1 MATIPESS
9 HTDRLLL
16 HLLVV
21 RCQAGDEDAFVR
33 LLEQFGPR
41 TLRYLQRLVG
51 EEAED
56 VHQEVWL
63 GVYRR
68 ISQLASPGAF
78 VTWLFSVARN
88 GAVDHLRR
96 RRRARELLDDVAA
109 ESMVQGEYVT
119 GEQMAASDV
128 ADRIDATELSVL
140 IAALPPL
147 HREVI
152 LLRYQEELSYAEIA
166 AVVGRSIGTVKSRLH
181 HARRLLQESAAHSC
195 AGLHASHDSNSR
207 GYRS

>member
-1 MATIPESS
+1 MATNPDDPQHE
-9 HTDRLLL
+9 RLLL

-21 RCQAGDEDAFVR
+21 RCQAGDDGAFAT
-33 LLEQFGPR
+33 LLERFGPR
-41 TLRYLQRLVG
+41 TLRYLQRLLG

-68 ISQLASPGAF
+68 IGQLASPGAF

-96 RRRARELLDDVAA
+96 RRRARELLDYVAS
-109 ESMVQGEYVT
+109 ESMVHGEYMAD
-119 GEQMAASDV
+119 EQNAT
-128 ADRIDATELSVL
+128 ADMPDRLDGTELSAL
-140 IAALPPL
+140 IAALPPV

-152 LLRYQEELSYAEIA
+152 LLRYVEELSYAEIA

-181 HARRLLQESAAHSC
+181 HARRLLQESAARSG
-195 AGLHASHDSNSR
+195 AEPDATHDPNNR
-207 GYRS
+207 G

>member
-1 MATIPESS
+1 MATNPDDPQHE
-9 HTDRLLL
+9 RFLL

-21 RCQAGDEDAFVR
+21 RCQAGDDEAFAT
-33 LLEQFGPR
+33 LLERFGPR
-41 TLRYLQRLVG
+41 TLRYLQRLIG

-68 ISQLASPGAF
+68 IGQLASPGAF
-78 VTWLFSVARN
+78 VTWLFSVTRN

-96 RRRARELLDDVAA
+96 RRRARELLEDVAA
-109 ESMVQGEYVT
+109 ESMVRGEYMAN
-119 GEQMAASDV
+119 EQNAT
-128 ADRIDATELSVL
+128 ADMPDRLDGTELSAL
-140 IAALPPL
+140 IAALPPV

-152 LLRYQEELSYAEIA
+152 LLRYVEELSYAEIA

-181 HARRLLQESAAHSC
+181 HARRLLQESAARSG
-195 AGLHASHDSNSR
+195 AEADATHDPNSR
-207 GYRS
+207 G